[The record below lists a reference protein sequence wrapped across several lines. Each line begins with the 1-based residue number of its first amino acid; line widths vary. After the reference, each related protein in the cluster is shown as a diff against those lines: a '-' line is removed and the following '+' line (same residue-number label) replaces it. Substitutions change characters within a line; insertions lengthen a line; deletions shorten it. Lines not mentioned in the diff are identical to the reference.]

1 MFKKGESLLSFAK
14 VFMLMKEYWKVF
26 FVTGVSY
33 TLALAAITVFFGA
46 IIGLIIC
53 ICRMSKFKVL
63 SGIFAAI
70 VDVIRGTPM
79 LLQVYVGYF
88 LVPKILPFE
97 VSEFVAVSVA
107 FAINSGCYLSEAFR
121 SGIQAVDIGQM
132 DAARSL
138 GLTYSQSM
146 KSVILPQA
154 LKNIL
159 PALGNEFITIIKDT
173 SLAST
178 FFIGDVMTSYAIVRG
193 LTYLTF
199 ECLFIV
205 AIIYYVLT
213 KILTF
218 FLGKFERRLKAS
230 D

>member
-1 MFKKGESLLSFAK
+1 MRD
-14 VFMLMKEYWKVF
+14 YWKVF

-33 TLALAAITVFFGA
+33 TLALAALTVFFGA
-46 IIGLIIC
+46 IIGLVIC
-53 ICRMSKFKVL
+53 VCRMSKVKVL
-63 SGIFAAI
+63 NGVFAVI
-70 VDVIRGTPM
+70 VDIIRGTPM
-79 LLQVYVGYF
+79 LLQIYVGYF
-88 LVPKILPFE
+88 LVPKLLPFE

-138 GLTYSQSM
+138 GLTYGQSM

-154 LKNIL
+154 IKNIL

-178 FFIGDVMTSYAIVRG
+178 FFIGDVMTSFLIVRG
-193 LTYLTF
+193 KTFLTF
-199 ECLFIV
+199 EGLIVV

>member
-1 MFKKGESLLSFAK
+1 MSFAK
-14 VFMLMKEYWKVF
+14 VLKLIKNYWKIF

-33 TLALAAITVFFGA
+33 TIALAAITVFFGA
-46 IIGLIIC
+46 IIGLILC
-53 ICRMSKFKVL
+53 ICRMSKSKIL
-63 SGIFAAI
+63 KGISAAI

-79 LLQVYVGYF
+79 LLQIYVGYF
-88 LVPKILPFE
+88 LVPKLLPFE
-97 VSEFVAVSVA
+97 VSEFIAVSIA

-132 DAARSL
+132 DAASCL
-138 GLTYSQSM
+138 GLTYGQSM

-178 FFIGDVMTSYAIVRG
+178 FFIGDVMTSFLVVRG

-199 ECLFIV
+199 ECLFILAV
-205 AIIYYVLT
+205 IYYVLT

>member
-1 MFKKGESLLSFAK
+1 MSFAK
-14 VFMLMKEYWKVF
+14 VWMLMKTYWKVF
-26 FVTGVSY
+26 FITGISY
-33 TLALAAITVFFGA
+33 TVALAAITVFFGA

-53 ICRMSKFKVL
+53 VCRMSKLKVL
-63 SGIFAAI
+63 SGIAAAV

-88 LVPKILPFE
+88 LVPKLLPFE

-138 GLTYSQSM
+138 GLTYGQAM
-146 KSVILPQA
+146 KTVILPQA

-178 FFIGDVMTSYAIVRG
+178 FFIGDVMTSYAVVRG

-213 KILTF
+213 KILKF
-218 FLGKFERRLKAS
+218 FLGKFERRLKES

>member
-1 MFKKGESLLSFAK
+1 MRD
-14 VFMLMKEYWKVF
+14 YWKVF

-33 TLALAAITVFFGA
+33 TLALAALTVFFGA
-46 IIGLIIC
+46 IIGLVIC
-53 ICRMSKFKVL
+53 VCRMSKVKVL
-63 SGIFAAI
+63 NGVFAVV
-70 VDVIRGTPM
+70 VDIIRGTPM
-79 LLQVYVGYF
+79 LLQIYVGYF
-88 LVPKILPFE
+88 LVPKLLPFE

-138 GLTYSQSM
+138 GLTYGQSM

-154 LKNIL
+154 IKNIL

-178 FFIGDVMTSYAIVRG
+178 FFIGDVMTSFLIVRG
-193 LTYLTF
+193 KTFLTF
-199 ECLFIV
+199 EGLIVV

>member
-1 MFKKGESLLSFAK
+1 M
-14 VFMLMKEYWKVF
+14 
-26 FVTGVSY
+26 
-33 TLALAAITVFFGA
+33 
-46 IIGLIIC
+46 
-53 ICRMSKFKVL
+53 
-63 SGIFAAI
+63 
-70 VDVIRGTPM
+70 
-79 LLQVYVGYF
+79 
-88 LVPKILPFE
+88 
-97 VSEFVAVSVA
+97 SEFVAVSVA

-138 GLTYSQSM
+138 GLTYGQSM

-154 LKNIL
+154 VKNIL
-159 PALGNEFITIIKDT
+159 PALGNEFITIIKGT

-178 FFIGDVMTSYAIVRG
+178 FFIGDVMTSFLIVRG
-193 LTYLTF
+193 KTFLTF
-199 ECLFIV
+199 EGLIVV

>member
-1 MFKKGESLLSFAK
+1 MRD
-14 VFMLMKEYWKVF
+14 YWKVF

-33 TLALAAITVFFGA
+33 TLALAALTVFFGA
-46 IIGLIIC
+46 IIGLVIC
-53 ICRMSKFKVL
+53 VCRMSKVKMLNGVFT
-63 SGIFAAI
+63 AI
-70 VDVIRGTPM
+70 VDIIRGTPM
-79 LLQVYVGYF
+79 LLQIYVGYF
-88 LVPKILPFE
+88 LVPKLLPFE

-138 GLTYSQSM
+138 GLTYGQSM

-154 LKNIL
+154 VKNIL

-178 FFIGDVMTSYAIVRG
+178 FFIGDVMTSFLIVRG
-193 LTYLTF
+193 KTFLTF
-199 ECLFIV
+199 EGLIVV

>member
-1 MFKKGESLLSFAK
+1 
-14 VFMLMKEYWKVF
+14 MKTYWKVF
-26 FVTGVSY
+26 FVTGISY
-33 TLALAAITVFFGA
+33 TVALAAITVFFGA

-53 ICRMSKFKVL
+53 VCRMSKVKVL

-88 LVPKILPFE
+88 LVPKLLPFE
-97 VSEFVAVSVA
+97 VSEFMAVSVA
-107 FAINSGCYLSEAFR
+107 FAIK
-121 SGIQAVDIGQM
+121 
-132 DAARSL
+132 SL
-138 GLTYSQSM
+138 GLTYGQSM
-146 KSVILPQA
+146 KTVILPQA

-178 FFIGDVMTSYAIVRG
+178 FFIGDVMTSYAVVRG

-218 FLGKFERRLKAS
+218 FLSKFERRLKES

>member
-1 MFKKGESLLSFAK
+1 MRD
-14 VFMLMKEYWKVF
+14 YWKVF

-33 TLALAAITVFFGA
+33 TLALAALTVFFGA
-46 IIGLIIC
+46 IIGLVIC
-53 ICRMSKFKVL
+53 VCRMSKVKVL
-63 SGIFAAI
+63 NGVFAAI
-70 VDVIRGTPM
+70 VDIIRGTPM
-79 LLQVYVGYF
+79 LLQIYVGYF
-88 LVPKILPFE
+88 LVPKLLPFE

-138 GLTYSQSM
+138 GLTYGQSM

-154 LKNIL
+154 IKNIL

-178 FFIGDVMTSYAIVRG
+178 FFIGDVMTSFLIVRG
-193 LTYLTF
+193 KTFLTF
-199 ECLFIV
+199 EGLIVV

>member
-1 MFKKGESLLSFAK
+1 MRD
-14 VFMLMKEYWKVF
+14 YWKVF

-33 TLALAAITVFFGA
+33 TLALAALTVFFGA
-46 IIGLIIC
+46 IIGLVIC
-53 ICRMSKFKVL
+53 VCRMSKVKVL
-63 SGIFAAI
+63 NGVFAVI
-70 VDVIRGTPM
+70 VDIIRGTPM
-79 LLQVYVGYF
+79 LLQIYVGYF
-88 LVPKILPFE
+88 LVPKLLPFE

-138 GLTYSQSM
+138 GLTYGQSM

-154 LKNIL
+154 VKNIL

-178 FFIGDVMTSYAIVRG
+178 FFIGDVMTSFLIVRG
-193 LTYLTF
+193 KTFLTF
-199 ECLFIV
+199 EGLIVV

>member
-1 MFKKGESLLSFAK
+1 MRD
-14 VFMLMKEYWKVF
+14 YWKVF

-33 TLALAAITVFFGA
+33 TLALAALTVFFGA
-46 IIGLIIC
+46 IIGLVIC
-53 ICRMSKFKVL
+53 VCRMSKVKVL
-63 SGIFAAI
+63 NGVFAAT
-70 VDVIRGTPM
+70 VDIIRGTPM
-79 LLQVYVGYF
+79 LLQIYVGYF
-88 LVPKILPFE
+88 LVPKLLPFE

-138 GLTYSQSM
+138 GLTYGQSM

-154 LKNIL
+154 VKNIL

-178 FFIGDVMTSYAIVRG
+178 FFIGDVMTSFLIVRG
-193 LTYLTF
+193 KTFLTF
-199 ECLFIV
+199 EGLIVV

-218 FLGKFERRLKAS
+218 FLGKFERRLKES